1 MSKPLYVLA
10 QYCCPQHKITQF
22 VGWLAE
28 CRWKWFKNWAIRRL
42 IRKYHVNLSEALS
55 ENIEDYPHFNS
66 FFTRQLKPSVRPLAP
81 GDKTLS
87 SPADGCISQI
97 GKINNNI
104 ILQAKNFNYT
114 TVSLLGGAETLAQSF
129 ENGNFAT
136 IYLAPKD
143 YHRVHMPIT
152 GHLLET
158 TYIPGNLFSVN
169 PLTAETVP
177 HLFARN
183 ERLVC
188 VFETVIGPM
197 AIILVGAML
206 VGNIQTVWP
215 MKHARNK
222 ITTEHYPDKPVIVRG
237 DELGLFKMGSTV
249 IVLLPKNSGE
259 WLATLQE
266 NTVVKVGEKIG
277 QLYVT
282 DEMSVTPD

>member
-10 QYCCPQHKITQF
+10 QYCCPQHKLTRF

-28 CRWKWFKNWAIRRL
+28 CRWKWFKNWAIKRL

-55 ENIEDYPHFNS
+55 ENIADYPDFNS
-66 FFTRQLKPSVRPLAP
+66 FFTRQLKPGVRPIAP
-81 GDKTLS
+81 GDATFS
-87 SPADGCISQI
+87 SPADGCVSQI
-97 GKINNNI
+97 GKINNDTL
-104 ILQAKNFNYT
+104 LQAKNFNYT
-114 TVSLLGGAETLAQSF
+114 TISLLGGAEALAQSF
-129 ENGNFAT
+129 ENGSFAT

-152 GHLLET
+152 GKLLET
-158 TYIPGNLFSVN
+158 TYIPGKLFSVN

-188 VFETVIGPM
+188 LFETAIGPV

-215 MKHARNK
+215 MQHPRHK
-222 ITTEHYPDKPVIVRG
+222 ITTEKYADEWVLERG
-237 DELGLFKMGSTV
+237 AELGLFKMGSTV
-249 IVLLPKNSGE
+249 IMLLPQNSVE
-259 WLATLQE
+259 WLTTLQE
-266 NTVVKVGEKIG
+266 NSVVKMGEKIG
-277 QLYVT
+277 ETRHL
-282 DEMSVTPD
+282 